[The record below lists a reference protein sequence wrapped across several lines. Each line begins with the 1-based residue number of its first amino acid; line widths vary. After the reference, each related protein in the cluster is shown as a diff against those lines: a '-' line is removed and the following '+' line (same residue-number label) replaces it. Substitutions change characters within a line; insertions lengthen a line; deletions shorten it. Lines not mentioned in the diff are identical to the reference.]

1 MKASL
6 LQVFTGHA
14 DAIYTLADGLGAAN
28 FFSGSGDTF
37 AGSWNIDS
45 GTFEKPLLKTAGAI
59 YCLATSEE
67 KNQVFVGQRG
77 GVLYGVKIAHG
88 QLLKAIE
95 AHNGDVYCIEI
106 EENKKIVLSG
116 GGDGCLKVWKQDS
129 LELLLSFTLSN
140 RNIRSIAYSPDK
152 KLLAVGISDGSIRLL
167 DDGFHLID
175 KWEAHGNSVF
185 TLAWENNGTLLS
197 GGRDAMIR
205 RWVYDEAKMQLEK
218 EVAAHLY
225 TVNHIL
231 FSPDRR
237 YLASASRDKTVKI
250 WDAGTLQLL
259 KVLDIMKF
267 EAAHT
272 HSVNRLLWKSNEILL
287 SAGDDKRILG
297 WKIED

>member
-1 MKASL
+1 MKVTL
-6 LQVFTGHA
+6 QQVFTGHA
-14 DAIYTLADGLGAAN
+14 DAIYTLADGIGAAN

-59 YCLATSEE
+59 YCLSSSEE

-77 GVLYGVKIAHG
+77 GVLYGVNLAKK
-88 QLLKAIE
+88 QDVKAIE
-95 AHNGDVYCIEI
+95 AHEGDVYCIEI

-116 GGDGCLKVWKQDS
+116 GGDGCLKVWKKDN
-129 LELLLSFTLSN
+129 LELLLSFKLSD

-152 KLLAVGISDGSIRLL
+152 KLLAVGISDGSIRIL
-167 DDGFHLID
+167 DKQFHLID

-185 TLAWENNGTLLS
+185 TLVWQDNGMLLS

-205 RWVYDEAKMQLEK
+205 RWGFFEGNMRLEK
-218 EVAAHLY
+218 EIAAHLY
-225 TVNHIL
+225 TVNHLIL
-231 FSPDRR
+231 SPDKRF
-237 YLASASRDKTVKI
+237 LASASRDKTVKI
-250 WDAGTLQLL
+250 WDAETLQLL
-259 KVLDIMKF
+259 KVLDVMKF

-272 HSVNRLLWKSNEILL
+272 HSVNRLLWKSGEILL

-297 WKIED
+297 WRIED